1 VEILHGSDEEER
13 EGQAPLGR
21 LESLHHTK
29 RDLTEGFLEDPRKH
43 LFNEL
48 RMQLQLTEIEEP
60 SDKVGETEE
69 YRLKHRDR
77 ALSFGGTRGSN
88 SGPWRRDQT
97 VARLRLGVA
106 ACRARKTFTQSSG
119 RADR

>member
-43 LFNEL
+43 L
-48 RMQLQLTEIEEP
+48 
-60 SDKVGETEE
+60 
-69 YRLKHRDR
+69 
-77 ALSFGGTRGSN
+77 
-88 SGPWRRDQT
+88 
-97 VARLRLGVA
+97 LGVNFIVKVNQHMDVSTLLNLLYEECVIEGA
-106 ACRARKTFTQSSG
+106 SIRV
-119 RADR
+119 DRDGYQMNVNLCEILHIYFSKLDQAID